1 MEYIVM
7 KKISLSSLLVLLLI
21 CVAHINADAQQV
33 LFKNVQIGGSANFS
47 TLHYESDFSSLN
59 DYTSSDAGFQIHI
72 TTRHDLSER
81 IGLQT
86 GLEYFYYS
94 YDFSIRQIV
103 TDETGQP
110 TGDILRT
117 RLEDPI
123 QTSYLSLPLRL
134 QFRPVAERPFYIS
147 AGTELSYKI
156 GYSNG
161 ELVTQRIPAEGDPI
175 DEPELD
181 SAYDDPERAN
191 DVLLSGTLGVGYHF
205 GKSFPVTAEIRA
217 KHSITPYLSGDN
229 VANSWVRSLA
239 FTLAYRL

>member
-1 MEYIVM
+1 MEYIAM
-7 KKISLSSLLVLLLI
+7 KKLSLSSIFVFLLSGLFYN
-21 CVAHINADAQQV
+21 NADAQHV
-33 LFKNVQIGGSANFS
+33 LFKNIQIGGSANFS
-47 TLHYESDFSSLN
+47 TLHYESDLSSLN
-59 DYTSSDAGFQIHI
+59 DDISSDAGFQIHI

-86 GLEYFYYS
+86 GLEYFYYA
-94 YDFSIRQIV
+94 YDFSTRTVV
-103 TDETGQP
+103 TDENGEP
-110 TGDILRT
+110 TGEILRT
-117 RLEDPI
+117 RLEDSI

-156 GYSNG
+156 GYSDG

-175 DEPELD
+175 DEPELA
-181 SAYDDPERAN
+181 STYDAPGQAN
-191 DVLLSGTLGVGYHF
+191 DVLLSGTLGVGYDF
-205 GKSFPVTAEIRA
+205 GEGFPLTAEIRA
-217 KHSITPYLSGDN
+217 KHSITPYLSGEN

>member
-1 MEYIVM
+1 MRPI
-7 KKISLSSLLVLLLI
+7 IPRLLLAFTI
-21 CVAHINADAQQV
+21 LFSSALIIDAHAQHRLFNNA
-33 LFKNVQIGGSANFS
+33 QIGGSANFS
-47 TLHYESDFSSLN
+47 TLHYESEFSNLN
-59 DYTSSDAGFQIHI
+59 DNISSGAGFQIHI

-94 YDFSIRQIV
+94 YDFSVRTSV
-103 TDETGQP
+103 TDENGETTGE
-110 TGDILRT
+110 ILRT

-147 AGTELSYKI
+147 TGTELSYKI

-175 DEPELD
+175 ELPELD
-181 SAYDDPERAN
+181 SAYDDPERAD
-191 DVLLSGTLGVGYHF
+191 DVLLSGTLGIGYDF
-205 GKSFPVTAEIRA
+205 GNGFPLTAEIRA
-217 KHSITPYLSGDN
+217 KHSITPYLSGEN
-229 VANSWVRSLA
+229 VAKSWVRSLA
-239 FTLAYRL
+239 FTLVYRL